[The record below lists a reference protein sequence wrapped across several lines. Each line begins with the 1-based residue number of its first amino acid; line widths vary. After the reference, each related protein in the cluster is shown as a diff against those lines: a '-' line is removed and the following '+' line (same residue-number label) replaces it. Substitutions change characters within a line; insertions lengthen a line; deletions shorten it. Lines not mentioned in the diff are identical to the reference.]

1 MLSFIVNANE
11 RMELEFLRQE
21 VNKLKGIVG
30 VRFFKV
36 YMNFSQDEDEASENE
51 SVPSDED
58 EYIDDL
64 PAVIN

>member
-1 MLSFIVNANE
+1 MVKFILLQDE
-11 RMELEFLRQE
+11 
-21 VNKLKGIVG
+21 
-30 VRFFKV
+30 
-36 YMNFSQDEDEASENE
+36 DEDEASENE